1 MPTRSEPRTLPAK
14 LYLLSVD
21 PDSERLSTP
30 REMGVLLRGAA
41 LADLSIRKF
50 LRDENGKVVASG
62 TKRVGDPVLD
72 ALLTEIS
79 EATPRNWKS
88 WVRRGTNKTVRA
100 IEEQLSSAELVSVR
114 ELRVLGLFPA
124 RRIGILDTELAGALR
139 EDVRNTFYGEESI
152 ETVDKFDAA
161 LVLLAAAGGLRGL
174 IPRKDERK
182 RADRMKAL
190 EQRAGGAVPGVMRVI
205 QQVKRSRTAAY
216 AGGG

>member
-1 MPTRSEPRTLPAK
+1 MPTRTEPKTLPAK

-50 LRDENGKVVASG
+50 LREEDGKVVASG

-72 ALLTEIS
+72 DLLREIS
-79 EATPRNWKS
+79 EAAPRNWKS
-88 WVRRGTNKTVRA
+88 WVRRGTNRTVRA
-100 IEEQLSSAELVSVR
+100 IEEQLRAADLVTVR
-114 ELRVLGLFPA
+114 ELRVLGIFPA
-124 RRIGILDTELAGALR
+124 RRIGILDTEIAGALR
-139 EDVRNTFYGEESI
+139 ESVRGTFYGEDNI
-152 ETVDKFDAA
+152 ELVDKFDAA

-182 RADRMKAL
+182 NAARMKAL
-190 EQRAGGAVPGVMRVI
+190 EQRAGGAVPGVLRVI
-205 QQVKRSRTAAY
+205 QQVKQARAATY

>member
-1 MPTRSEPRTLPAK
+1 MPTRTEPKTLPAK

-50 LRDENGKVVASG
+50 LRDEDGRVVASG

-72 ALLTEIS
+72 DLLREIS
-79 EATPRNWKS
+79 EAAPRNWKS
-88 WVRRGTNKTVRA
+88 WVRRGTSSTVRA
-100 IEEQLSSAELVSVR
+100 IEEQLRSADLVTVR
-114 ELRVLGLFPA
+114 DLRVLGIFPA
-124 RRIGILDTELAGALR
+124 RRIGILDTEIAGALR
-139 EDVRNTFYGEESI
+139 ESVRNTFYGAENVEQ
-152 ETVDKFDAA
+152 VDKFDAA

-182 RADRMKAL
+182 NADRMKAL
-190 EQRAGGAVPGVMRVI
+190 EQRAGGAVPGVLRVI
-205 QQVKRSRTAAY
+205 QQVKQSRTAAY

>member
-1 MPTRSEPRTLPAK
+1 MSTRSLPKTLPAK

-50 LRDENGKVVASG
+50 VREENGKVVASG
-62 TKRVGDPVLD
+62 TRRVGDPVLD
-72 ALLTEIS
+72 DLLREIS
-79 EATPRNWKS
+79 ESTPRNWKT
-88 WVRRGTNKTVRA
+88 WVRRGTNSTVRA
-100 IEEQLSSAELVSVR
+100 IEQQLSSADLVSVR
-114 ELRVLGLFPA
+114 ELRVLGIFPA
-124 RRIGILDTELAGALR
+124 RRIGIVDTEIARDLR
-139 EDVRNTFYGEESI
+139 ENVRTTFYGTESI
-152 ETVDKFDAA
+152 ELIDKFDAA

-182 RADRMKAL
+182 HADRMKAL
-190 EQRAGGAVPGVMRVI
+190 EQRAGGAVPGVLRVI
-205 QQVKRSRTAAY
+205 QQVKQARTATY